1 MKDKGALVIFV
12 KTPEISPV
20 KTRLA
25 TTIGEDLAVQFYKLS
40 IKATRAVLKRVK
52 KELPSLSIYWA
63 VAEQESVSNEL
74 WQDFSII
81 FQGDGDLGSR
91 LDYTYRTL
99 LEKHSFVC
107 FMGADSPH
115 IGLQS
120 IIRAVRLTEANLKEG
135 FVIGETEDGGFYF
148 YGGAKE
154 LPDDVWLNIEY
165 SSNKTSQQFQAGLRK
180 YAGVELIQKSFDI
193 DTYADLDKLGK
204 VTKDQLVEEQ
214 IELIQWAQS
223 FK

>member
-1 MKDKGALVIFV
+1 MKDSGALVIFV
-12 KTPEISPV
+12 KTPEVSPV

-25 TTIGEDLAVQFYKLS
+25 ATIGEDLAVQFYKLS
-40 IKATRAVLKRVK
+40 VKATRAVLKRVK
-52 KELPSLSIYWA
+52 KELPNLSIYWA
-63 VAEQESVSNEL
+63 VAELEGVSNEL
-74 WQDFSII
+74 WQDFSVI
-81 FQGDGDLGSR
+81 FQGDGDLGTR
-91 LDYTYRTL
+91 LDYTYKTL

-115 IGLQS
+115 IGLQV
-120 IIRAVRLTEANLKEG
+120 IIKAVRLTDFNRKER
-135 FVIGETEDGGFYF
+135 FVIGEAEDGGFYF

-154 LPDDVWLNIEY
+154 LPDDVWLNVEY
-165 SSNKTSQQFQAGLRK
+165 SSDKTSKQLESGLRR

-204 VTKDQLVEEQ
+204 VTKDHLVEEQ

>member
-1 MKDKGALVIFV
+1 MKNKGALVIFV

-25 TTIGEDLAVQFYKLS
+25 TTIGEDLAIQFYKLS
-40 IKATRAVLKRVK
+40 IKATRAVLKQVQLG
-52 KELPSLSIYWA
+52 LPSLNIYWA
-63 VAEQESVSNEL
+63 VAEQVAVSNEL
-74 WQDFSII
+74 WKDFSII

-91 LDYTYRTL
+91 LNYTYRTL

-115 IGLQS
+115 IDLQS
-120 IIRAVRLTEANLKEG
+120 IIKAVQLTDINRKER

-148 YGGAKE
+148 YGGAQK
-154 LPDDVWLNIEY
+154 LPEDVWLNVEY
-165 SSNKTSQQFQAGLRK
+165 SSDKTSQQLEAGLRK

-193 DTYADLDKLGK
+193 DTYADLDRLGK
-204 VTKDQLVEEQ
+204 VTKDQLVKEQ